1 MGIYGKRETLFES
14 YQKIFTIN
22 LPNIVKN
29 YIFYLY
35 VGLI

>member
-1 MGIYGKRETLFES
+1 MGIYGKRKTLFES
-14 YQKIFTIN
+14 YQKTFTIN
-22 LPNIVKN
+22 IPNIVKI